1 MFAYH
6 EEWTEQFFAELDRRG
21 NPSRFDRGKAAVI
34 MELLRKQLLS
44 TRYIQY
50 SARVLF
56 AVGQADQQERAQIME
71 AIFTLSREEI
81 AKRTQA
87 GNMKQSILDTF
98 DYVFDITAV
107 LLKVEHS

>member
-1 MFAYH
+1 MFAYY

-21 NPSRFDRGKAAVI
+21 NHSRFDRGKAAVI

-44 TRYIQY
+44 THYIQY

-56 AVGQADQQERAQIME
+56 AVGQADQKERAQIME

-107 LLKVEHS
+107 PLKVEHS